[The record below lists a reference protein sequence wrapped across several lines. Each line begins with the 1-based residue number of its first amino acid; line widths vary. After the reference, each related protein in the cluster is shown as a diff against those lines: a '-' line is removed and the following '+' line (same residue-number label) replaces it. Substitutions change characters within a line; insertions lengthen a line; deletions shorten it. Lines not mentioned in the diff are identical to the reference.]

1 MTVLDEHNFQDNL
14 GGRMIEFYLNRL
26 RKRLNENKNIQLYLD
41 TTVPEELR
49 DKVRSKWNEDHPHD
63 QLK

>member
-1 MTVLDEHNFQDNL
+1 
-14 GGRMIEFYLNRL
+14 MIEFYLNRL
-26 RKRLNENKNIQLYLD
+26 RKRLNENQNIQLYLD